1 MGEGV
6 SNYQITEDAR
16 EIDGERYTTLTVLA
30 PTFDEVV
37 SLYRAAK
44 LARAD
49 AEADIAIGLCAHP

>member
-1 MGEGV
+1 M